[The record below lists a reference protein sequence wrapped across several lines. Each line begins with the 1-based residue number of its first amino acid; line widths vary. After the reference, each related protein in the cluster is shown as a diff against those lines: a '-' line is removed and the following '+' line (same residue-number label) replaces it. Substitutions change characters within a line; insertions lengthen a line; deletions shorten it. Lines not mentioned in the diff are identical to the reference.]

1 MYYIYTLILHE
12 TDKFPTH
19 GMITYDNH
27 DNRLTEELEHSNPI
41 GIIAIWA
48 ERRPEINAAFLLVW
62 GSLRLAPILSG

>member
-1 MYYIYTLILHE
+1 
-12 TDKFPTH
+12 
-19 GMITYDNH
+19 MITYDNH

-48 ERRPEINAAFLLVW
+48 ERRPEINAAFLLVCTW